1 MHIYLLLSF
10 KWRQT
15 IVYIQLPFLNE
26 SEFVHKEKSVKRRS
40 RVKSRE
46 IRGNQIKSGNFSQDQ
61 QKFVFSRLSQEN
73 FVKFQKF

>member
-1 MHIYLLLSF
+1 M
-10 KWRQT
+10 
-15 IVYIQLPFLNE
+15 QLPFLNE
-26 SEFVHKEKSVKRRS
+26 SEFVHKEKSMERRS

-73 FVKFQKF
+73 FVKFQKFQVLKLV

>member
-1 MHIYLLLSF
+1 M
-10 KWRQT
+10 
-15 IVYIQLPFLNE
+15 QLPFLNE
-26 SEFVHKEKSVKRRS
+26 SEFVHKEKSMKKRS

-73 FVKFQKF
+73 FVKFQKFQVLKLV